1 MHAPTKATLF
11 QKFHSNFASDL
22 RSGRLLGSTVLHW
35 IRTDRKARHCE
46 PADLYRVA
54 QEVSRHTHPKLPV
67 RYWFYSLRF
76 ACGLRPVQ
84 LTTRYEAWLD
94 QQPLLSPLFG
104 TPFSTLP
111 TVRFD
116 LSRAA
121 GTVRYGGLPDQL
133 DAFEQEIAGLLEKN
147 NAVVGYGG
155 YGEVR
160 DFYRWES
167 YGDFPEDGLT
177 RRVRDMHLGTD
188 FWTTA
193 GTPVYAPLD
202 GTVFSVSKASPF
214 RGYGPSVVLF
224 HRPRPGFHFYT
235 SYGHL
240 SAASAERLRI
250 GQKLKAGRLVGK
262 LGTPEE
268 NGGWP
273 AHLHFQV
280 HIDMLGSKELIG
292 VGYSTER
299 PLWMD
304 LSPDGEGLLR

>member
-1 MHAPTKATLF
+1 MYAPTKATLY
-11 QKFHSNFASDL
+11 QNFHSTFGADL
-22 RSGRLLGSTVLHW
+22 RSKKLSGSAVLQW
-35 IRTDRKARHCE
+35 VRTDRKARTCE

-54 QEVSRHTHPKLPV
+54 QELSRHTYPKLPT

-84 LTTRYEAWLD
+84 LTARYEQWLG
-94 QQPLLSPLFG
+94 QQPQFAPLFG
-104 TPFSTLP
+104 SPFSILP

-116 LSRAA
+116 LSRTAR
-121 GTVRYGGLPDQL
+121 TVRYAGRPDQL
-133 DAFEQEIAGLLEKN
+133 ADFNHEIAELLQQSD
-147 NAVVGYGG
+147 AIIGYGG

-193 GTPVYAPLD
+193 GTPVFAPLD
-202 GTVFSVSKASPF
+202 GTVYARIPAGPF

-224 HRPRPGFHFYT
+224 HRPFPGFHFYT

-240 SAASAERLRI
+240 SAASVERLRS
-250 GQKLKAGRLVGK
+250 GQRIRAGRLIGK
-262 LGTPEE
+262 LGTPDE

-280 HIDMLGSKELIG
+280 HVDMLGSKELLG

-304 LSPDGEGLLR
+304 LCPNGEELLR